1 MFERMSASLDSIFTY
16 SHRGLSVVVANNM
29 DKDECLREYG
39 LHVWHLVIF
48 MSGIMMYTGMSTCYA
63 LNGRGMKY
71 TLKTRPK
78 NMRHICC
85 RHCLWRKIFMWSNF
99 VPRDRIA
106 SNVKQFCHVGHGQIV
121 P

>member
-1 MFERMSASLDSIFTY
+1 MFERMSASLDSIFTH

-29 DKDECLREYG
+29 NKDECLREYG
-39 LHVWHLVIF
+39 LHVWHLVIC

-78 NMRHICC
+78 N
-85 RHCLWRKIFMWSNF
+85 IFVADTVCGEKYSCGAILF
-99 VPRDRIA
+99 
-106 SNVKQFCHVGHGQIV
+106 HVTELLLM
-121 P
+121 